1 MAHVTR
7 TGARRSDPS
16 RRGYR
21 RGVPA
26 AVDTRSSTPPPS
38 RLTDARVR
46 RWTSAVV
53 LANLVG
59 QILIVVTG
67 GAVRLTGSGLGCSTW
82 PQCEPGSFTPVFHD
96 EMEFY
101 VFVEYG
107 NRMVGVLL
115 GMIGIALAILMT
127 LAVGQLGRAIR
138 LRTMAYTVIGVV
150 VLQGIIGGISVW
162 MQLHPAIVGS
172 HFLIS
177 GCLLVLSTVLAVRW
191 FEPDSPAVRL
201 GSPVLRGLA
210 WTTAGL
216 AALVVVLGVVV
227 TGAGPHSGDDEVG
240 YRFAVDPYLMAR
252 VHAAAVWV
260 FMVAL
265 IATIVAV
272 LRARPPLPQA
282 RRWALVLLAVTLAQ
296 GVIGYVQFFTGLPEL
311 LVGAHMLG
319 AALLIV
325 ATTRTVLTI
334 YPRGTTQSSTAAT
347 ASISTS

>member
-1 MAHVTR
+1 MAQVTR
-7 TGARRSDPS
+7 GDRRRLAPS
-16 RRGYR
+16 QQGYR
-21 RGVPA
+21 KSVPA
-26 AVDTRSSTPPPS
+26 AVDNRRSSPGRP
-38 RLTDARVR
+38 RLTDDQIW
-46 RWTSAVV
+46 RWTPVVV

-59 QILIVVTG
+59 QIVIVVTG

-101 VFVEYG
+101 VLVEYG

-115 GMIGIALAILMT
+115 GMIGIALALLMR
-127 LAVGQLGRAIR
+127 LAVSRLGRAPR

-150 VLQGIIGGISVW
+150 VLQGLIGGISVW

-191 FEPDSPAVRL
+191 FEADSPVQPL
-201 GSPVLRGLA
+201 GSPMLRRLA

-252 VHAAAVWV
+252 AHAAAVWV
-260 FMVAL
+260 FCAAL
-265 IATIVAV
+265 IATIVVV
-272 LRARPPLPQA
+272 LRSRPPLPQV
-282 RRWALVLLAVTLAQ
+282 RRWTLRLLAVTLAQ
-296 GVIGYVQFFTGLPEL
+296 GLIGYVQFFTGLPEL

-325 ATTRTVLTI
+325 ATARTVLTI
-334 YPRGTTQSSTAAT
+334 YPR
-347 ASISTS
+347 AS